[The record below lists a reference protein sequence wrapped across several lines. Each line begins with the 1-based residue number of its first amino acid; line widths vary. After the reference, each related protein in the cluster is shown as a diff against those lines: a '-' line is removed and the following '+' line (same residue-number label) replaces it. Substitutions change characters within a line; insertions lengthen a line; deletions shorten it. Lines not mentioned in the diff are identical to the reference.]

1 MFQGMKYVYEV
12 YKEKSF
18 SKAAASL
25 FISQPSLSA
34 NVKRIE
40 NRIGSPIFDRSTK
53 PLQLTEVGEHYIQ
66 AIEKIMDIENNLENY
81 A

>member
-25 FISQPSLSA
+25 FISQPSVSCKGFVLRSKIGEPMRFSIRFTFA
-34 NVKRIE
+34 LKEGCEIKRLAAA
-40 NRIGSPIFDRSTK
+40 F
-53 PLQLTEVGEHYIQ
+53 
-66 AIEKIMDIENNLENY
+66 EKLFSLY
-81 A
+81 TGH